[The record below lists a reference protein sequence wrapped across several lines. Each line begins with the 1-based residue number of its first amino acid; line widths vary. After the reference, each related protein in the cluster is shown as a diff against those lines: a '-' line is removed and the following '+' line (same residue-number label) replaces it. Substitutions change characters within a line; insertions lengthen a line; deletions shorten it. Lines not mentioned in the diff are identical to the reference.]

1 MTGVAEGIGAA
12 AGLAGL
18 YNTAIT
24 WFDHIYVA
32 KQAAPRLQ
40 SLLVKLDNAQLR
52 LTRWGKAVGIT
63 GRHII
68 DEESVKNSYSFQLDE
83 EQERQAIQIFQTVAI
98 IFQECQKLCHLER
111 KGKSSS
117 EPSVNENEINPFD
130 ATGVKWSS
138 MHVYLHEKIQEIS
151 QGRKN
156 QISVPQRV
164 KFAIYKAKHLEKLIQ
179 DINDHID
186 ELYKIYTPSSNEQDT
201 LGKAELAE
209 LLQVVKELGLASERD
224 PLISAAV
231 QTLFDQNVC
240 GSVLAIFIKH

>member
-1 MTGVAEGIGAA
+1 MTGVVEGIGAA
-12 AGLAGL
+12 AGVAGL

-24 WFDHIYVA
+24 WFDHIYIA

-52 LTRWGKAVGIT
+52 LTRWGKAAGLT
-63 GRHII
+63 GRRIT

-83 EQERQAIQIFQTVAI
+83 DQERQAIQTFQTVAS
-98 IFQECQKLCHLER
+98 IFEECQKLCHLER

-117 EPSVNENEINPFD
+117 DPSVKENEINPFE
-130 ATGVKWSS
+130 ATSVKWNP
-138 MHVYLHEKIQEIS
+138 MHVYLHEKIQEIA

-164 KFAIYKAKHLEKLIQ
+164 KFAIYKARHLEKLIQ

-186 ELYKIYTPSSNEQDT
+186 NLYKIYTPSSNEQDG

-224 PLISAAV
+224 PLINTAV
-231 QTLFDQNVC
+231 QALFEQNV
-240 GSVLAIFIKH
+240 SRSIIPIFLLC